1 MEETIEQNKA
11 IETEH
16 VVRKK
21 LGGYRTMPFIIG
33 DHFSTYCSNKDLK
46 VVIYN

>member
-1 MEETIEQNKA
+1 MEESIEQNKA
-11 IETEH
+11 IETEQ

-33 DHFSTYCSNKDLK
+33 DDHLIF
-46 VVIYN
+46 IYYRTFF